1 MCFQDTY
8 ITFSLPL
15 YLYFSINAF
24 ATLIPPANRAKPEPF
39 DKTNAGNP
47 HKYRFSAFLSVIQ
60 TPLCKVVMWC
70 FSLIFKAGIKE
81 FYMVSTYCV
90 NFLGIVLS
98 FCCQYF
104 TPAPT
109 SQKDIIIAYLFFIS
123 FVIL

>member
-1 MCFQDTY
+1 MNFFSFFDYLNREVFTQDASY
-8 ITFSLPL
+8 LPD
-15 YLYFSINAF
+15 
-24 ATLIPPANRAKPEPF
+24 TL
-39 DKTNAGNP
+39 
-47 HKYRFSAFLSVIQ
+47 SAFLSVIQ

-90 NFLGIVLS
+90 DFLGIVLS
-98 FCCQYF
+98 FCCKYF

-109 SQKDIIIAYLFFIS
+109 SQKNIIIAYLFFIS